1 MWAVSHVRFFATPW
15 TVACQAPLS
24 MEFSRQE
31 YWSGLPFPAPGIEP
45 TSFASPAWA
54 GRFFTI
60 SSTWEDRNPSE
71 SESKSLSVMPDSL
84 QPHGLYSPWNSPDQN
99 TGVGSLSLLQGIF
112 PTQGSSPGLLQCRWI
127 LYQLS
132 YQGKP
137 SGPPLIHLWSQK
149 AASALN
155 LSLDCGEGHEKG
167 NG

>member
-1 MWAVSHVRFFATPW
+1 M
-15 TVACQAPLS
+15 
-24 MEFSRQE
+24 
-31 YWSGLPFPAPGIEP
+31 P
-45 TSFASPAWA
+45 TSRGSSQPVMEPRSP
-54 GRFFTI
+54 TLQV
-60 SSTWEDRNPSE
+60 D
-71 SESKSLSVMPDSL
+71 SLSSEP
-84 QPHGLYSPWNSPDQN
+84 PGKPKT
-99 TGVGSLSLLQGIF
+99 TGVGSLSLLQGMF
-112 PTQGSSPGLLQCRWI
+112 PTQEANRGLLQCRWI

>member
-1 MWAVSHVRFFATPW
+1 
-15 TVACQAPLS
+15 

-31 YWSGLPFPAPGIEP
+31 YWSGLPFPAPGDFPDPGIEP
-45 TSFASPAWA
+45 TSFGSPAWA
-54 GRFFTI
+54 GRFFTT
-60 SSTWEDRNPSE
+60 SATWEDRNPSE
-71 SESKSLSVMPDSL
+71 SESKSLSVVPDNL
-84 QPHGLYSPWNSPDQN
+84 RPHGLYSPWNSPDQN
-99 TGVGSLSLLQGIF
+99 TGVGSQSLLQGIF
-112 PTQGSSPGLLQCRWI
+112 PTQGSNRGLLQCRWI
-127 LYQLS
+127 LHQLS